1 MGEWVQMSGLKKGTD
16 ARACGRGV
24 TATRWLK
31 AWVAAV
37 VFMAVLAMVDLLAC
51 GAACVFYPVRFYDEV
66 TAASTEFGVEKT
78 LIFAVINTESHFNA
92 RAKSGAGAMGLMQIM
107 PKTGEY
113 IAGKLGVKFDE
124 NDLFD
129 PQTNIRFGAF
139 YLKYLLNKFG
149 DTDTALACYNAGEGN
164 ARAWFDDTNT
174 IDIAQI
180 SFSETVHYID
190 KVNAAQKAYRARLR
204 FLG

>member
-1 MGEWVQMSGLKKGTD
+1 MK
-16 ARACGRGV
+16 V
-24 TATRWLK
+24 TKWLK
-31 AWVAAV
+31 VWVVAV
-37 VFMAVLAMVDLLAC
+37 VFMAILAMADLLVC

-66 TAASTEFGVEKT
+66 AAASTEFGVEKA
-78 LIFAVINTESHFNA
+78 LIFAVVNTESHFNA

-113 IAGKLGVKFDE
+113 IAGKLGVEFDE

-129 PQTNIRFGAF
+129 PHTNIRFGAF

-174 IDIAQI
+174 VDIAQI

-204 FLG
+204 FWR